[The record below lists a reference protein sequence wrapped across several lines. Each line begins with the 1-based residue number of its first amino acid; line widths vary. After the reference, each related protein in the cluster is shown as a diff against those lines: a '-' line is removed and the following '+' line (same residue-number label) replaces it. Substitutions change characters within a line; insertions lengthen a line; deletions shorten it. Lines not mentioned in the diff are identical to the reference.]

1 MSATRTMTFEL
12 SEEAAMEIDAR
23 IASGVYE
30 DAGEFLRET
39 VETSLSA
46 QRPDVE
52 RWLREEVGPTYDAYK
67 ADPSRLMSEDEAF
80 ALLDQLVSS
89 RSVET

>member
-1 MSATRTMTFEL
+1 
-12 SEEAAMEIDAR
+12 MEIDAR

-30 DAGEFLRET
+30 NAAEFLRET

-52 RWLREEVGPTYDAYK
+52 RWLRDEVGPTYDAYK
-67 ADPSRLMSEDEAF
+67 ADPSRLMSEEEAF
-80 ALLDQLVSS
+80 ALVDQLVSAGS
-89 RSVET
+89 AKT

>member
-1 MSATRTMTFEL
+1 MSATRTLTFEL
-12 SEEAAMEIDAR
+12 SENAAMEIDAR

-30 DAGEFLRET
+30 NAAEFLRET

-52 RWLREEVGPTYDAYK
+52 RWLRDEVGPTYDAYK
-67 ADPSRLMSEDEAF
+67 ADPSRLMSEEEAF
-80 ALLDQLVSS
+80 ALVDQLVSAGS
-89 RSVET
+89 AKT